1 MEDLDN
7 LDENDKFSILHYD
20 DDVGKL
26 QMQPVEAYERPMA
39 KVDVKDR
46 VNVIYA

>member
-1 MEDLDN
+1 M
-7 LDENDKFSILHYD
+7 ID

-39 KVDVKDR
+39 KVDVKDP

>member
-1 MEDLDN
+1 MLS
-7 LDENDKFSILHYD
+7 LIADEMID

-26 QMQPVEAYERPMA
+26 QMQPVKAYERPMA

-46 VNVIYA
+46 VWSACKYMLSK